1 MMKRS
6 KRLLDWSVD
15 HLRVKIK
22 TINTDVCARVCIR
35 WCIIFFSIY
44 SHSHNTYTC
53 SIPSTGFYFFV
64 SLQKSKI
71 KSSACEKKTPCCIET
86 NRFES
91 DSCLSI
97 VYCCWIKMTK
107 SNQCGQW
114 WWWRLPMLM
123 LIFGDY
129 YDHYCGLLID
139 QRNFYENLICALVF
153 FVSHRR
159 LKSHPEIDQYH
170 TRVFKRDNVSI
181 FSGFLLHG
189 SVHSKCYLN
198 CIYLLWNMFLHIA
211 ISSYNQ
217 KNLSPHEY
225 TNRKTHIEMTTHIE
239 WSYFKRLFPTHA
251 NTQAHE

>member
-1 MMKRS
+1 MMKHS

-129 YDHYCGLLID
+129 YDHYCGLLIN
-139 QRNFYENLICALVF
+139 QRNLYENLICALVF

-181 FSGFLLHG
+181 FSSFLLC
-189 SVHSKCYLN
+189 SFEVLFK
-198 CIYLLWNMFLHIA
+198 LHLSSLKYV
-211 ISSYNQ
+211 SSYRHIFIQPEKSFSSWIHKQ
-217 KNLSPHEY
+217 KNSHR
-225 TNRKTHIEMTTHIE
+225 ND
-239 WSYFKRLFPTHA
+239 HA
-251 NTQAHE
+251 YRMVIF